1 MLGDEKLND
10 IERIYRDRVGDA
22 LEKYCPN
29 DSVLNNISTYLFR
42 EAISVLKETGQIE
55 INEFKENSEIDRLSF
70 LHAIK
75 DLSVFATQTILT
87 QVIKKSFSEV
97 KNSIQ
102 LDTRD
107 LVEKRVVDKNS
118 TTPVA
123 YPQGFSQN
131 EASFD
136 IDVSRFS
143 RVEKVERPAK
153 KETKVIEPRV
163 DQNVFKGDVHFD
175 MDEINQRT
183 VRSNISFKKT
193 DRVESSDGDGKFY
206 EDLRTDASK
215 YTEDSYS
222 EIPNI
227 SIDGDY

>member
-1 MLGDEKLND
+1 MND

-55 INEFKENSEIDRLSF
+55 INEFNENSEIDRLSF

-87 QVIKKSFSEV
+87 QVIKKSF
-97 KNSIQ
+97 I
-102 LDTRD
+102 
-107 LVEKRVVDKNS
+107 
-118 TTPVA
+118 A

-143 RVEKVERPAK
+143 RVEKVERPTK

-222 EIPNI
+222 EVPNI